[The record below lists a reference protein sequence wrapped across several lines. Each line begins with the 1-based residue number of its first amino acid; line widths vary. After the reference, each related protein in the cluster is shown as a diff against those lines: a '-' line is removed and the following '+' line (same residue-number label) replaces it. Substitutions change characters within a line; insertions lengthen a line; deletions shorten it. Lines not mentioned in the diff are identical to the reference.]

1 MNNKDTPVTQEMSEL
16 RSCLPGIRET
26 EQPKSSL
33 YSSVLEFAIRNG
45 LDRELHRYTA

>member
-1 MNNKDTPVTQEMSEL
+1 MNNKDTPVTQEISEL
-16 RSCLPGIRET
+16 RSCLPGTRET